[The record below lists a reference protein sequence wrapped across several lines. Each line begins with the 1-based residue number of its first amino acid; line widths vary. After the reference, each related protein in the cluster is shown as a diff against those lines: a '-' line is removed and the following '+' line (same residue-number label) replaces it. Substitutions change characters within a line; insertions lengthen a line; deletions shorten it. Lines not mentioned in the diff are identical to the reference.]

1 MAEATTP
8 AAKRGS
14 GRKAMGEI
22 TSRRVLAI
30 ALPIVLSNATI
41 PLLGMVDTGVVGQL
55 GRAEPIGAVAIGA
68 VILTSLYWVFSF
80 LRMGTSGLVA
90 QAHGAGDA
98 RASGAHLLRALAIAG
113 VAGVVLIALQGPLV
127 GIAFRLSP
135 ASAEVEA
142 LARDYLSIR
151 IWGAPAPTI
160 RPRRSPRGSRPAP
173 ATGPASPP
181 TTPPPASPTRR
192 PAHPSPAPSRT
203 TGPARC

>member
-80 LRMGTSGLVA
+80 LRMSRRGWSRRPT
-90 QAHGAGDA
+90 A
-98 RASGAHLLRALAIAG
+98 RATHGHRA
-113 VAGVVLIALQGPLV
+113 
-127 GIAFRLSP
+127 
-135 ASAEVEA
+135 
-142 LARDYLSIR
+142 R
-151 IWGAPAPTI
+151 ICCA
-160 RPRRSPRGSRPAP
+160 RSPSPGWR
-173 ATGPASPP
+173 AS
-181 TTPPPASPTRR
+181 S
-192 PAHPSPAPSRT
+192 
-203 TGPARC
+203 